1 MSKPRKLWWGYV
13 KAVVR
18 AYPELQAR
26 LAELRQPSTG
36 GRSDGQPGAKG
47 ASRTTENVATRTL
60 PPMDMK
66 HLEAV
71 EKAVRWAEK
80 LPTGPERLKIIE
92 LVYWKQSHTLYGAAQ
107 AVGYSYRHAK
117 FLQQQF
123 FYMVAENLGLE
134 EKMGPKSQ
142 NSDVN

>member
-26 LAELRQPSTG
+26 LNELRQPSTG

-71 EKAVRWAEK
+71 EKAVRWTEK

-107 AVGYSYRHAK
+107 AVGYSYQHAS
-117 FLQQQF
+117 FLNRQF
-123 FYMVAENLGLE
+123 LIMVAQNLGLE
-134 EKMGPKSQ
+134 EKSNTRAKNP
-142 NSDVN
+142 

>member
-18 AYPELQAR
+18 AYPELQAQ
-26 LAELRQPSTG
+26 LNELRQPSTG
-36 GRSDGQPGAKG
+36 GRSDSQPGAKG
-47 ASRTTENVATRTL
+47 ASRTTENIATRTL

-71 EKAVRWAEK
+71 EKAVKWTEK

-92 LVYWKQSHTLYGAAQ
+92 LVYWKQSHTLSGAAQ
-107 AVGYSYRHAK
+107 AVGYSYQHTL
-117 FLQQQF
+117 FLNRQF

-134 EKMGPKSQ
+134 EKSASRAK
-142 NSDVN
+142 

>member
-1 MSKPRKLWWGYV
+1 
-13 KAVVR
+13 
-18 AYPELQAR
+18 
-26 LAELRQPSTG
+26 TG

-71 EKAVRWAEK
+71 EKAVKWTEK

-107 AVGYSYRHAK
+107 AVGYSYQHTL
-117 FLQQQF
+117 FLNRQF

-134 EKMGPKSQ
+134 EKSAPRAK
-142 NSDVN
+142 NP